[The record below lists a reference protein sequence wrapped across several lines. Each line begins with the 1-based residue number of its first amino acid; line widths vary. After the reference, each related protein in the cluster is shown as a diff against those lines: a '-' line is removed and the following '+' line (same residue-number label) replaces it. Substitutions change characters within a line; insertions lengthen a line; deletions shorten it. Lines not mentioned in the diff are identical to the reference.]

1 MQNILTPMRRRSL
14 VLGAI
19 GATSLALTPLA
30 RAQQKFINI
39 LTGGQSGVYYPLGVA
54 LSQIYAKVLP
64 DAKVTVQSTKAS
76 AENLNLLQAG
86 RGEIALVLGDALS
99 DAWNGD
105 KEAGFAPAPIPAS
118 RPWPT
123 SRASAFRLAHPSRA
137 PNSMPAPSSRQPACL
152 TATLPRSSTWHSAN
166 RSN

>member
-19 GATSLALTPLA
+19 GAASLALTPQA

-64 DAKVTVQSTKAS
+64 DAKVTVQ
-76 AENLNLLQAG
+76 
-86 RGEIALVLGDALS
+86 
-99 DAWNGD
+99 
-105 KEAGFAPAPIPAS
+105 
-118 RPWPT
+118 
-123 SRASAFRLAHPSRA
+123 
-137 PNSMPAPSSRQPACL
+137 
-152 TATLPRSSTWHSAN
+152 
-166 RSN
+166 